1 MDQNTQKQD
10 EAPKLQ
16 AAKRLAL
23 AYQAVLGQ
31 PNRRSSDQKL
41 VIDDLRERSAVDTFM
56 FEGDF
61 NPYRAAQRD
70 GARVQF
76 LVIERM
82 LSKALAHANEQPKIE
97 SIK

>member
-1 MDQNTQKQD
+1 MEQNTNQQP
-10 EAPKLQ
+10 EAPSG
-16 AAKRLAL
+16 AKRLAL
-23 AYQAVLGQ
+23 AYQAVFGQ
-31 PNRRSSDQKL
+31 PSRRSTDQQL
-41 VIDDLRERSAVDTFM
+41 VMADLRERSAVDSFM

-82 LSKALAHANEQPKIE
+82 LSKASAHANEQPKIE
-97 SIK
+97 SKK